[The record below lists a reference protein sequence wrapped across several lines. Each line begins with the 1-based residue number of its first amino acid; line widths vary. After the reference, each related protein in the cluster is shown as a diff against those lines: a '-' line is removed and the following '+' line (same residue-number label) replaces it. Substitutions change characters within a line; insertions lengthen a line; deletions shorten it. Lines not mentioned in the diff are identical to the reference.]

1 MEKVSITVEL
11 KDKLSLELKKM
22 VSGFAKVAD
31 TVYDLHKHLTKTNE
45 GIKNKCVSKAHAL
58 VYSLIDVLSV
68 LNLFND
74 CFESCRI
81 VESEVS
87 KNLAVDFNTCFV
99 DETHQFRV

>member
-1 MEKVSITVEL
+1 MEKVSITIEL
-11 KDKLSLELKKM
+11 KEKISSELKKM

-31 TVYDLHKHLTKTNE
+31 TVYDLTTFEKTDL
-45 GIKNKCVSKAHAL
+45 GIKNKCVSLAHAL
-58 VYSLIDVLSV
+58 VYSLIDVLSI

>member
-1 MEKVSITVEL
+1 
-11 KDKLSLELKKM
+11 M

-31 TVYDLHKHLTKTNE
+31 TVYDLTTFEKTDL
-45 GIKNKCVSKAHAL
+45 GIKNKCVSLAHAL
-58 VYSLIDVLSV
+58 VYSLIDVLSI